1 MVSNV
6 EQTMPEAEEADLRL
20 GRRIRALR
28 LERGLS
34 LVEVAQR
41 AGLSVGALSQIERGL
56 SSLRVKARWP
66 LAGALDIEPHRLIA
80 DDDAVGD
87 LYVVRSAAR
96 KNLPVRSDGMT
107 KQLLSPPGSSLTGL
121 MVRVEPGG
129 GTAGAYHHA
138 GHEFG
143 VVASGEV
150 ELTIDNVVYRL
161 KAGDSFAFRST
172 LDHAF
177 RNVGGG
183 ACEIVWVNTVR
194 PADQGGPR

>member
-1 MVSNV
+1 MLRPAEPVV
-6 EQTMPEAEEADLRL
+6 PEAEEADLRL

-56 SSLRVKARWP
+56 SSLRVKALWP
-66 LAGALDIEPHRLIA
+66 LAGALEIEPHRLIA
-80 DDDAVGD
+80 DDTASD
-87 LYVVRSAAR
+87 LYVVRTAAR
-96 KNLPVRSDGMT
+96 KSLPVRSDGMT
-107 KQLLSPPGSSLTGL
+107 KHLLSPPGSSLTGL

-143 VVASGEV
+143 LVVAGEV
-150 ELTIDNVVYRL
+150 ELTIDTVVYRL

-183 ACEIVWVNTVR
+183 PCEIVWVNTVR